1 MQRKYAHTGQLKA
14 RRAFLDNIQ
23 TSSIWDE
30 LFIFMFHIFNFNFTV
45 ATTQCVA
52 NW

>member
-14 RRAFLDNIQ
+14 WRTFPDNIQ
-23 TSSIWDE
+23 TISIWDD
-30 LFIFMFHIFNFNFTV
+30 LCAIFLILTYHAV

>member
-1 MQRKYAHTGQLKA
+1 MQRKYAHKGQL
-14 RRAFLDNIQ
+14 RAFPDNIQ
-23 TSSIWDE
+23 TISVGDE
-30 LFIFMFHIFNFNFTV
+30 LFIFMCHIFNFNFTV